1 MKKRI
6 LIISDLPIL
15 PANAGNKTRVCAMM
29 KNLERLGHEV
39 WFLGLGLRE
48 EEVAEIRKE
57 WGRRVH
63 NLPAQRARHAR
74 PRWFALKRFLTD
86 RFIARGIGSPGVDHW
101 YWPHWDKDIADFAS
115 RHTFE
120 AVMVEYVFFS
130 RALRHFEACG
140 CKIIDTHDVY
150 TGRREKL
157 KSRKIK
163 RFYQYLTRASEEA
176 RGLNR
181 ADVVIGIQ
189 ENESKFFRQLL
200 GSSKRVIT
208 VGHTVDL
215 QPVARP
221 SQPNILFLGSSYVA
235 NVDGVNHFIENCFPL
250 IRGVIPQARLL
261 IAGSICRVLKAGSPG
276 VSLLGEVDNL
286 EDAYARAAVVI
297 NPVLAGTG
305 LKTKTIEALAFG
317 CPLVTTSCG
326 AEGLEDAGGSA
337 FCLADAPIRMAKGI
351 IQILTQPELAARYA
365 QGAVKF
371 IEQWNAE
378 QLKALNEILSNPN
391 EHKTQEPDSP
401 YLSPQLAPE
410 VGNLRIGP
418 GEQLAPV

>member
-6 LIISDLPIL
+6 LIITDLPVL
-15 PANAGNKTRVCAMM
+15 PANAGNKTRVWAMM
-29 KNLERLGHEV
+29 NNLRRLGHEV

-48 EEVAEIRKE
+48 EDAARLRTA
-57 WGRRVH
+57 WGKHVH
-63 NLPAQRARHAR
+63 NIPALRARHAR

-101 YWPHWDKDIADFAS
+101 YWPHWDQAIAEFA
-115 RHTFE
+115 RQHTFD

-130 RALRHFEACG
+130 RALLHFSRNV

-157 KSRKIK
+157 KARKIK
-163 RFYQYLTRASEEA
+163 RFYQYLTCEREEA
-176 RGLNR
+176 LGLRR

-200 GSSKRVIT
+200 GPSRQVIT

-215 QPVARP
+215 QPVVG
-221 SQPNILFLGSSYVA
+221 SQHADILFLGSAYIA
-235 NVDGVNHFIENCFPL
+235 NVDGLIHFIEKSY
-250 IRGVIPQARLL
+250 PQVRAAVPDARLL
-261 IAGSICRVLKAGSPG
+261 VAGSICRVLKTKFPG
-276 VSLLGEVDNL
+276 VELLGEVDDL
-286 EDAYARAAVVI
+286 KAAYASAAIVI

-326 AEGLEDAGGSA
+326 AEGIEEAAGSA
-337 FCLADAPIRMAKGI
+337 FYLADQPDQFANAVVEL
-351 IQILTQPELAARYA
+351 LTRRQQAARYSRA
-365 QGAVKF
+365 AVKF
-371 IEQWNAE
+371 IEQWNND
-378 QLKALNEILSNPN
+378 QLKALNQVLNNNHEHHPRATHSPDLPPQPAAEIGDLRPGSS
-391 EHKTQEPDSP
+391 Q
-401 YLSPQLAPE
+401 QLAP
-410 VGNLRIGP
+410 I
-418 GEQLAPV
+418 

>member
-6 LIISDLPIL
+6 LIISDLPVL
-15 PANAGNKTRVCAMM
+15 PANAGNKTRVYAMM

-48 EEVAEIRKE
+48 EEAAELRKE

-86 RFIARGIGSPGVDHW
+86 RFIARGIGAPGVDHW
-101 YWPHWDKDIADFAS
+101 YWPHWDKGIADFAS

-130 RALRHFEACG
+130 RALRHFEPSV

-157 KSRKIK
+157 KLRKIK
-163 RFYQYLTRASEEA
+163 RFYQYLTQASEEA

-200 GSSKRVIT
+200 GPSKRVIT

-221 SQPNILFLGSSYVA
+221 DQADILFLGSAYVV
-235 NVDGVNHFIENCFPL
+235 NVDGINHFIKNCFPL
-250 IRGVIPQARLL
+250 IRASVPHARLL
-261 IAGSICRVLKAGSPG
+261 IAGPICRVLKPGSPG
-276 VSLLGEVDNL
+276 VSLLGEVANL
-286 EDAYARAAVVI
+286 AEAYSRAAVVV

-326 AEGLEDAGGSA
+326 AEGLEDAAGSA
-337 FCLADAPIRMAKGI
+337 FQQADDPIQMAETVI
-351 IQILTQPELAARYA
+351 NLLTQPEVAARCA
-365 QGAVKF
+365 EGATKF
-371 IEQWNAE
+371 IERWNDE
-378 QLKALNEILSNPN
+378 QLKVLSQILSNPN
-391 EHKTQEPDSP
+391 EHNPQNPNSDHFSPEP
-401 YLSPQLAPE
+401 AAE
-410 VGNLRIGP
+410 VGDVRIGP